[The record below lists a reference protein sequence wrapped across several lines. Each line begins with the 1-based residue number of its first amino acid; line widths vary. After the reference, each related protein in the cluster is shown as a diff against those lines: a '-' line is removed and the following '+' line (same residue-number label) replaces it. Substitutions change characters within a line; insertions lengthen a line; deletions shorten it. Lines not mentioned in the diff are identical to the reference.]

1 MVRRVLIEDLLS
13 SDVKK
18 AIVCL
23 PQFLDLGAYYRMSS
37 NIMMSI

>member
-1 MVRRVLIEDLLS
+1 MIRRVLIEDLLS

-18 AIVCL
+18 AIVRL
-23 PQFLDLGAYYRMSS
+23 PQFLELGEYYRMSS